1 MARYSYSELKNK
13 YDGFQEPVSIVKV
26 NDKKISDDKNKFII
40 GDVFV
45 DITSGYEASIAG
57 FSIYN
62 CYDIVNQCFLMD
74 ALKKYI
80 TLGSGVTIYLGY
92 ASNALHVFTG
102 FISRV
107 NYVYSKREQPYV
119 QVSCMDVKGI
129 MMANNFCRQL
139 VSLSYSNA
147 VNEIFEKP
155 LYAKLQSNQIM
166 NSVSITA
173 TPDSRTVSGTENTDS
188 SIEMD
193 NESDYE
199 FVVRAAKRFNYE
211 FYVDCGDVI
220 FRKAKAADNELIELT
235 AGNGVKSLDVQYD
248 CTGIAGSITVR
259 GMDVDKG
266 KVIEATLK
274 NNNKI
279 SIGNIAK
286 QYVKNNTKVY
296 VDASV
301 KSQSDADNRVAYYM
315 EEVSYR
321 FGSLECECIGI
332 PEIKPGNFIKISE
345 FGEGIDNSFYVVSVI
360 HTMNQEDGFTTKI
373 LGKTDQIK

>member
-1 MARYSYSELKNK
+1 MARYSYSELKSK

-26 NDKKISDDKNKFII
+26 NDKRISDDKNKFII

-74 ALKKYI
+74 KLKQYI
-80 TLGSGVTIYLGY
+80 SLGSCVTIYLGY
-92 ASNALHVFTG
+92 AANALHVFTG

-107 NYVYSKREQPYV
+107 NYVYSKREQPHV

-155 LYAKLQSNQIM
+155 LYAKLQSKQIM

-173 TPDSRTVSGTENTDS
+173 TPDSRIVSNAESVDS

-211 FYVDCGDVI
+211 FFIDCGNVI
-220 FRKAKAADNELIELT
+220 FRKAKAGDSELMELT
-235 AGNGVKSLDVQYD
+235 ARNGIRSLDVQYD
-248 CTGIAGSITVR
+248 CTGIAGSISVR
-259 GMDVDKG
+259 GTDVDKG
-266 KVIEATLK
+266 RVIEATLK

-296 VDASV
+296 VDASI

-332 PEIKPGNFIKISE
+332 PEVKPGNFIKISE
-345 FGEGIDNSFYVVSVI
+345 FGEGIDNSFYVVGVI
-360 HTMNQEDGFTTKI
+360 HTMNQEDGFVTKI
-373 LGKTDQIK
+373 IGKTDRIK

>member
-1 MARYSYSELKNK
+1 MARYSYSELKSK

-26 NDKKISDDKNKFII
+26 NDKRISDDKNKFII

-62 CYDIVNQCFLMD
+62 CYDMVNQCFLMD

-80 TLGSGVTIYLGY
+80 TLGSCVTIYLGY
-92 ASNALHVFTG
+92 AFNALHVFTG

-129 MMANNFCRQL
+129 MMANNFCKQL

-155 LYAKLQSNQIM
+155 LYAKLQSKQIM

-173 TPDSRTVSGTENTDS
+173 TPDSRTVSGTDNTDS

-211 FYVDCGDVI
+211 FYVDCGNVI
-220 FRKAKAADNELIELT
+220 FRKAKATDSELIELN
-235 AGNGVKSLDVQYD
+235 ARNGIKNLDIQYD

-259 GMDVDKG
+259 GTDIDKG

-274 NNNKI
+274 NNNK
-279 SIGNIAK
+279 
-286 QYVKNNTKVY
+286 
-296 VDASV
+296 
-301 KSQSDADNRVAYYM
+301 
-315 EEVSYR
+315 
-321 FGSLECECIGI
+321 
-332 PEIKPGNFIKISE
+332 
-345 FGEGIDNSFYVVSVI
+345 
-360 HTMNQEDGFTTKI
+360 
-373 LGKTDQIK
+373 